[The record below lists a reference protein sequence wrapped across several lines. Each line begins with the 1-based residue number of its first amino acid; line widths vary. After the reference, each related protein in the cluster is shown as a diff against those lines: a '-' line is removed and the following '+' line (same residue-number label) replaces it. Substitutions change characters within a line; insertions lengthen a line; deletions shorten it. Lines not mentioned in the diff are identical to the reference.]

1 MITKEKK
8 EYKLL
13 KLIQENDFVIF
24 DENRF
29 IEIARAAFNRKN
41 KDIETTTELADIV
54 IKSIGKSMKRHP
66 AKRTFQAIRIFVN
79 KELEVLTETLDKA
92 INLLN

>member
-29 IEIARAAFNRKN
+29 I
-41 KDIETTTELADIV
+41 
-54 IKSIGKSMKRHP
+54 
-66 AKRTFQAIRIFVN
+66 
-79 KELEVLTETLDKA
+79 
-92 INLLN
+92 